1 MPVQL
6 KDAKITV
13 KIDLEESKKEIDSVE
28 KRTKREREDRKKDE
42 RREKTGKTK
51 GKTGKVGRNYGI
63 GPAMAGNVLA
73 NGIRQIVTAGAAI
86 PIVEAVFAAGI
97 AGMGVGEIYDKFGPL
112 MEAFEKELIPEKI
125 QWALEKIPGF
135 NFGAIK
141 QVGEAWIDIKTM
153 LQSFQQGISGAGQR
167 AWATALTGED
177 PDPSTFFEMFK
188 QERGMAEH
196 LIWLERMK
204 RHRRQRVIGKAGG
217 KALKAEV
224 GKVFEKLAKSAWP

>member
-73 NGIRQIVTAGAAI
+73 NGIRQIVTAGASLPGAELI
-86 PIVEAVFAAGI
+86 FTSAI
-97 AGMGVGEIYDKFGPL
+97 AGMGVGEIWDKFGPL
-112 MEAFEKELIPEKI
+112 MDAFADEMLPGK
-125 QWALEKIPGF
+125 LENAMILLGVNVP
-135 NFGAIK
+135 AIK
-141 QVGEAWIDIKTM
+141 AIGEVWIDIKTM